1 MTLLDKA
8 AVLSEQEFYQLQYQD
23 DHRWGWI
30 LVLVVLLHGLFFAA
44 AKYLPAMMHRRPLLE
59 EVMTIDL
66 VSLPEPPPAPA
77 PAPAQSRQ
85 PAPRQPL
92 PAPAPKAPP
101 PEPEKGVAVDVSPPV
116 PEPVP
121 VARPVSIRP
130 LKRKI
135 RKAKDVRLE
144 EEKRREQLA
153 LERIRKQVR
162 EKREREKALA
172 RKKALAKK
180 RADEKRARQ
189 RALAQAKAEER
200 RAREAARNARAEIAE
215 VLREQQRLHTAN
227 QAAGSRGG
235 ARSISSALEQ
245 QYYMDLASRVQRLW
259 VLPEIKKWSPS
270 LETIIEFTVLADGR
284 LANVTVAKR
293 SGDSFFDRFARETV
307 KKAAP
312 MPPIPPALKKNHL
325 DLGFRLRPA
334 GVQN

>member
-1 MTLLDKA
+1 MILLEE
-8 AVLSEQEFYQLQYQD
+8 AVIFSEQEFYRQQYRD
-23 DHRWGWI
+23 DRKWGMA
-30 LVLVVLLHGLFFAA
+30 LVLVIFFHVFIFGA
-44 AKYLPAMMHRRPLLE
+44 AKYLPEMMHRKPLLE
-59 EVMTIDL
+59 DVMTIDL
-66 VSLPEPPPAPA
+66 VSMPEPAPA
-77 PAPAQSRQ
+77 PDQAPKPRI
-85 PAPRQPL
+85 RQPL
-92 PAPAPKAPP
+92 PAPKPEAAP
-101 PEPEKGVAVDVSPPV
+101 PEPEKAVAVDVSPPEPEPAPV
-116 PEPVP
+116 PEAKPI
-121 VARPVSIRP
+121 SIRP

-135 RKAKDVRLE
+135 RKAKDIRLE

-153 LERIRKQVR
+153 LDRIRKQVR
-162 EKREREKALA
+162 EKQARERALAKKKALA
-172 RKKALAKK
+172 RK
-180 RADEKRARQ
+180 RAAEKRARQ
-189 RALAQAKAEER
+189 RALARAKAAER

-215 VLREQQRLHTAN
+215 ILREQQSLHSARPAT
-227 QAAGSRGG
+227 GGTGG
-235 ARSISSALEQ
+235 ARSITSALEK

-259 VLPEIKKWSPS
+259 ILPEIKKWAPS

>member
-1 MTLLDKA
+1 MILLDKA
-8 AVLSEQEFYQLQYQD
+8 AVFSEQEFYKQQYQD
-23 DHRWGWI
+23 DRKWGRA
-30 LVLVVLLHGLFFAA
+30 LVFVVLLHVLFFAA

-66 VSLPEPPPAPA
+66 VSMPEPAPA
-77 PAPAQSRQ
+77 PVQPPKPAV
-85 PAPRQPL
+85 RQPL
-92 PAPAPKAPP
+92 PAPKPESPP
-101 PEPEKGVAVDVSPPV
+101 PEPEKAVAVDVSPPEPEQAPV
-116 PEPVP
+116 PEAKPI
-121 VARPVSIRP
+121 SIRP

-135 RKAKDVRLE
+135 RKVKDIRLE

-153 LERIRKQVR
+153 LDRIRKQVR
-162 EKREREKALA
+162 EKRDRERALA
-172 RKKALAKK
+172 AKKALAKK
-180 RADEKRARQ
+180 RAAEKRARQ
-189 RALAQAKAEER
+189 RALARAKAEER

-215 VLREQQRLHTAN
+215 VLREQQSLHTTRP
-227 QAAGSRGG
+227 AAGGRGG
-235 ARSISSALEQ
+235 ARSINSALEK

-259 VLPEIKKWSPS
+259 VLPEIKKWAPS

-312 MPPIPPALKKNHL
+312 MPPIPPVLKKNHL

>member
-1 MTLLDKA
+1 
-8 AVLSEQEFYQLQYQD
+8 V
-23 DHRWGWI
+23 I
-30 LVLVVLLHGLFFAA
+30 FFHVFIFGA
-44 AKYLPAMMHRRPLLE
+44 AKYLPEMMHRKPLLE
-59 EVMTIDL
+59 DVMTIDL
-66 VSLPEPPPAPA
+66 VSMPEPAPA
-77 PAPAQSRQ
+77 PVHPPEPRA
-85 PAPRQPL
+85 RQPL
-92 PAPAPKAPP
+92 PAPKPVAAP
-101 PEPEKGVAVDVSPPV
+101 PEPEKAVAVDVSPPEPEPAPV
-116 PEPVP
+116 PE
-121 VARPVSIRP
+121 ARPISIRP

-135 RKAKDVRLE
+135 RKAKDIRLE

-153 LERIRKQVR
+153 LDRIRKQVR
-162 EKREREKALA
+162 EKQAREMALAKKKALA
-172 RKKALAKK
+172 RK
-180 RADEKRARQ
+180 RAAEKRARQ
-189 RALAQAKAEER
+189 RALARVKAAER

-215 VLREQQRLHTAN
+215 ILREQQSLHTARP
-227 QAAGSRGG
+227 ATGGTGG
-235 ARSISSALEQ
+235 ARSVNSALEK

-259 VLPEIKKWSPS
+259 ILPEIKKWAPS